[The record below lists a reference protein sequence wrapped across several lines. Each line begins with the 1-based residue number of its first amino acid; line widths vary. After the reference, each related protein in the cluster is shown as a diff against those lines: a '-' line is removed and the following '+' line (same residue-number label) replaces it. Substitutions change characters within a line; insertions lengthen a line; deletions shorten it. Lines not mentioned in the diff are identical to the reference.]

1 MLALIAMNYAASPAS
16 QVCKRFLGHAFDQP
30 PAAVFMAINPL
41 KRRHGDADSAEFT
54 APSHVPP
61 ASETGGNRP

>member
-1 MLALIAMNYAASPAS
+1 MQPLPLLKYEKGFSDMLLTN
-16 QVCKRFLGHAFDQP
+16 P

-41 KRRHGDADSAEFT
+41 KRCHGDADSAEFT

-61 ASETGGNRP
+61 APENGGNRP